1 MKRRNRLV
9 VGTRGSA
16 LALVQTEEVFKEL
29 RAAHPDLEF
38 QVVTIRTSP
47 DVRRED
53 PLSSFDRGM
62 FVKEL
67 EYALLDKKV
76 DMVVHSL
83 KDLPSETP
91 PQFSIAAIGKRLDP
105 RDVLVSRAGLPL
117 ARLPSGARIGTS
129 SPRRACQVKALRR
142 DVEIV
147 LIRGNVDTRL
157 RKVSEGQYD
166 AAVVAA
172 AGVARLGLLDQVSQ
186 FFSPREIIP
195 PPGQGAL
202 AVETRA
208 ADEWAQWV
216 VGPVNHQ
223 PTAVAVTAERAF
235 MARLGAGCRVPFAA
249 YGEVT
254 AEGLKLVGLISDTDG
269 ERCFTTDIQG
279 DPARAEELGVEL
291 AERLL
296 SAGARDLV
304 ET

>member
-1 MKRRNRLV
+1 VKQRSPLV

-16 LALVQTEEVFKEL
+16 LALVQTEEVLKEL

-38 QVVTIRTSP
+38 QVVTINTSP
-47 DVRRED
+47 DIRRED

-67 EYALLDKKV
+67 EYALLDQKV
-76 DMVVHSL
+76 DLVVHSL

-129 SPRRACQVKALRR
+129 SPRRECQVKALRR
-142 DVEIV
+142 DVEV
-147 LIRGNVDTRL
+147 LPIRGNVDTRL

-166 AAVVAA
+166 AAVLAA
-172 AGVARLGLLDQVSQ
+172 AGVARLGLLDQVTQ
-186 FFSPREIIP
+186 YFSPQEIIP

-202 AVETRA
+202 GMETRA
-208 ADEWAQWV
+208 DDEWALWV
-216 VGPVNHQ
+216 VRVVNHE

-249 YGEVT
+249 YAEVT
-254 AEGLKLVGLISDTDG
+254 AEGLVLVGLISDTEG
-269 ERCFTTDIQG
+269 ERRYSAEIQG
-279 DPARAEELGVEL
+279 DPAHAEELGLEL

-304 ET
+304 GT